1 MNQVNICGVAIHNF
15 TMNEALVRIERFVLA
30 RQPVSV
36 VTPNVDHIVK
46 LQSDASFCGIYARSA
61 LVLADGVPLL
71 WASKFLGT
79 PLKEKLSGS
88 DLFPKLC
95 KVAAQKEWH
104 VFFLGGRPSTAA
116 KSAEVLKARYPKLMV
131 SGTYSPDFGF
141 EKDPIHN
148 NKIIQMIQDAKPD
161 ILFIGLGTPKQE
173 NWADKYKDICKVPV
187 LIGIGASFEFVAGM
201 VKRAPVWMQKAGWEW
216 FWRLMMEP
224 GRLWKR
230 YLVDD
235 MQFFWLVLK
244 QKFGKL

>member
-1 MNQVNICGVAIHNF
+1 
-15 TMNEALVRIERFVLA
+15 
-30 RQPVSV
+30 
-36 VTPNVDHIVK
+36 
-46 LQSDASFCGIYARSA
+46 
-61 LVLADGVPLL
+61 
-71 WASKFLGT
+71 
-79 PLKEKLSGS
+79 
-88 DLFPKLC
+88 
-95 KVAAQKEWH
+95 
-104 VFFLGGRPSTAA
+104 
-116 KSAEVLKARYPKLMV
+116 
-131 SGTYSPDFGF
+131 
-141 EKDPIHN
+141 
-148 NKIIQMIQDAKPD
+148 MIQDAKPD